1 MLKKNDIKYIIK
13 RVIIILITGFI
24 FFNINKCD
32 AYALSDDYYIV
43 SNNSTTNPTISTTAP
58 ISSNLVNTYL
68 SSGVSFHFY
77 YYYAPNVFDN
87 VLYFIFEYN
96 NKYYMFANYYK
107 MNTNIDISDLSY
119 YYIYYDSND
128 NYLRYPPNIDLV
140 DSTDSTICN
149 LATGCNLST
158 NYSYSFKYRYYEIDL
173 ENVSL
178 TMKNDVQLSH
188 NILENGTIVYTNS
201 SVPLHVNDIVKD
213 LPVYTPVGY
222 TEVDL
227 TGYQG
232 VVFVPKDYNSLDITT
247 VEINTGGDYNRYINY
262 YRFPF
267 YYTGC
272 VNYGYFP
279 LNNTSS
285 LVVDT
290 SSMSMC
296 SDSPTFFDGLFPIYY
311 NDDDLSSYAYNG
323 VIVYNRNIN
332 NISNDNV
339 VYLSSSVWYVSSMFD
354 YYLVEDFSTFNGS
367 FTFNDRDGN
376 EMSIDFARMYS
387 FEDILNGINIE
398 EVEQL
403 DNLTTKQKISA
414 ILEFFKVPVNFM
426 KKIYNGTCEPLKAKF
441 PHSNQDIV
449 LPCLSSQFEEFLSPT
464 AYSMIRLL
472 INGLLTYRILN
483 TMLLFFISFINPDST
498 TIEVI
503 DL

>member
-13 RVIIILITGFI
+13 RVIIILLTGFV
-24 FFNINKCD
+24 FFNISKCN
-32 AYALSDDYYIV
+32 AYALSTDYYIKANDTNVNPTFLTSAPDSSYFVNSYNV
-43 SNNSTTNPTISTTAP
+43 SNIN
-58 ISSNLVNTYL
+58 
-68 SSGVSFHFY
+68 FHFY
-77 YYYAPNVFDN
+77 YYYSSGVFDE
-87 VLYFIFEYN
+87 VLFFIFDYN
-96 NKYYMFANYYK
+96 DKYYLFANYYK
-107 MNTNIDISDLSY
+107 KTDTDLSNLSY
-119 YYIYYDSND
+119 YKVVSDSNS
-128 NYLRYPPNIDLV
+128 LSYPPNIYFYDNN
-140 DSTDSTICN
+140 DNNI
-149 LATGCNLST
+149 GNLST
-158 NYSYSFKYRYYEIDL
+158 SSSLNGSLFYGNSFEYSYYEIDL

-178 TMKNDVQLSH
+178 TRKNDSNLAF

-201 SVPLHVNDIVKD
+201 TKSLHVNDIIKD
-213 LPVYTPVGY
+213 LPINVPTGY

-232 VVFVPKDYNSLDITT
+232 VVFVPKDYSSLDITT
-247 VEINTGGDYNRYINY
+247 VEIDTGGEYNKYINY

-296 SDSPTFFDGLFPIYY
+296 SNSPIFFDGLFPIYY

-354 YYLVEDFSTFNGS
+354 YYLVEDFSTFTGS

-376 EMSIDFARMYS
+376 EMSIDFTRMYS
-387 FEDILNGINIE
+387 FEDIINGINIDE
-398 EVEQL
+398 IEDL

-414 ILEFFKVPVNFM
+414 ILEFFKTPVNFM
-426 KKIYNGTCEPLKAKF
+426 KNIYNGTCEPLIARF

-449 LPCLSSQFEEFLSPT
+449 LPCLSSQFEEFLSPS
-464 AYSMIRLL
+464 AYTIIRLL

-483 TMLLFFISFINPDST
+483 TMLLFFVSFINPDST